1 MHSASVNSEP
11 GSNSPF
17 KALGVFA
24 GVRPDYFRLRQNEE
38 ELTLLC
44 SCCSRTRRRSGTHT
58 IIFLTPSLPGGR
70 AGRPFARKNRLSKN
84 KKFFLASCFISRSP
98 GKLYLPLDCDSHR
111 SRTSRILSQ
120 LRARVNNIFKKYF
133 FRVRAAPVFSTRKP
147 HFARA
152 ENIFKNRL
160 TRAEPRAIFLKKLS
174 RHASTRM
181 LRGRRMPKH
190 RYGRRRA
197 FGVETGRGR
206 SLVRRNNGLAELD

>member
-111 SRTSRILSQ
+111 SRTGRILSQ
-120 LRARVNNIFKKYF
+120 LRARVNNFFKNI
-133 FRVRAAPVFSTRKP
+133 FSTCAPRVIP
-147 HFARA
+147 RREIHFLCAK
-152 ENIFKNRL
+152 NILKNRL
-160 TRAEPRAIFLKKLS
+160 TRAERRAIF
-174 RHASTRM
+174 
-181 LRGRRMPKH
+181 
-190 RYGRRRA
+190 
-197 FGVETGRGR
+197 
-206 SLVRRNNGLAELD
+206 